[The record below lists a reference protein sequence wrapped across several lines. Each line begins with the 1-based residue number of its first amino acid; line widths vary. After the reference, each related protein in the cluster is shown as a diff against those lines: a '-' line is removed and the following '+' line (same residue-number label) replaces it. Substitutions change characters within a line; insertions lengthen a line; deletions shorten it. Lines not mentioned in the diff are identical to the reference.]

1 MPATEDVWRNLRT
14 MHIVFAASAIALF
27 GATWLMMDRDYA
39 DEWRPTQRVAQRLQ
53 ARLLADEYK
62 GLDDTQFQ
70 QREEALSQNV
80 KAADEQLKTE
90 KDKLAEAQKESDHFD
105 GESQKLTREV
115 KFQRAER
122 DKARADLDIA
132 VRDGALTKEALEPY
146 QAKFDVEQKK
156 VDAME
161 LQLLELQTKFDAAK
175 EKLAAITKRRDDALA
190 AKKRHE
196 TDLDRLHKA
205 LVQIQPEDH
214 IARAKRWLME
224 LPIIDGF
231 NGPLKINQLWLPD
244 LKIGYGGM
252 ASVARFDRCTT
263 CHVNIDRVET
273 GNVPTF
279 PHDAH
284 GVTMANAESFLNG
297 TMKRN
302 HEDGTA
308 VGYGHPFSTHPHPE
322 LYLTSASPHPMQKF
336 GCSGCHEGQGSGTSF
351 QNASHTPNSPDIGE
365 EWRRKYG
372 YFNNHF
378 WEYPMYPKRL
388 AEAACIKCHHN
399 VVELGEN
406 PKYGASAPKL
416 TRGFELIQQYGCFG
430 CHEINGYNAGQ
441 PIGPDMRLEPQTAEE
456 AERIAA
462 DPTAV
467 AGTMRKVGP
476 GLRHFASKTNKAWA
490 EYWVQEPKRF
500 RPETRMP
507 QFFGLRNQQDPHAA
521 KLQPVE
527 IAGIVSYLFDKSE
540 PLKLDEWAADYK
552 PDAERGKRLFSQRG
566 CLGCHSHNDFPGIKQ
581 DFGPNLTNVHQKI
594 SSMKWLYTWIREP
607 TRHSSRTRMPNL
619 YVEPETIQ
627 EKTIDPAAD
636 IAAFLLSRRDAEG
649 KLAASDEGKPV
660 LDEVGPGRFQP
671 VAWEKDGL
679 TELVSLYLKKA
690 IGSVKAEEA
699 LKSGTYPASDAAR
712 VKTAAIQPDEIEL
725 VDGPIT
731 DTSMLR
737 YIGRRTIS
745 RYGCYGCHDIPGY
758 EKARPIGTGLQDWGR
773 KDPTKLALEHI
784 EEYLHHHGEPDG
796 SSTAKRAE
804 KALQDGLNGNLTPAE
819 EATEGSVGF
828 FYGQLLSHGRAG
840 FFWQKLRDPRS
851 YDYKKI
857 ETKGWDER
865 LRMPK
870 FPFNEQE
877 IEAIATFV
885 LGLVAEPPA
894 EKYVYRP
901 EGAAKARIDG
911 EKLITKYNCAGC
923 HMLELPEIQYRAK
936 EAEYR
941 LDLTDEELEALS
953 EGKELT
959 VSGKK
964 RWETIR
970 AKLESENPPRTYV
983 RQIDPRDVAGL
994 DLARLDLAVKN
1005 MTAEE
1010 SSRVSRFVEPKALV
1024 ALHDKLWAQYAAP
1037 FARSNQEVPEAS
1049 TEEFYRRFNA
1059 FLGEIAF
1066 VNLDPADHPEAA
1078 DLLMRLKPPH
1088 DGRAHGKAG
1097 PGEIPVRFRGLV
1109 NSLPDPEDDPAD
1121 QEYGY
1126 SLWETLQV
1134 GEATR
1139 LPGARMLVPATK
1151 LDEAQLGRGGNF
1163 AEWLVDAS
1171 LQADRELNRDKARA
1185 MGPPPLYLE
1194 GLKVQTPWL
1203 YSFLKNPGKL
1213 RYTTVLRMP
1222 QFNMSDA
1229 EAQTLADYFSAV
1241 DGTPFPYQDVPQREP
1256 AYLNAKEEAHPHYL
1270 SDAWKVV
1277 TKAPPTGLCA
1287 GCHSVGG
1294 REFVAGDPTKV
1305 TRGPNLDGV
1314 YNRLRPDWVEL
1325 WIYNPKWFTPY
1336 TAMPQNFTHDKQVF
1350 PELFAG
1356 NGQEQSVAARDALM
1370 NYLRMLEREGKATAA
1385 APAAAP
1391 AAGGTND

>member
-53 ARLLADEYK
+53 ARMLANEYRD
-62 GLDDTQFQ
+62 LDDTQFQ
-70 QREEALSQNV
+70 QKEAALAENV
-80 KAADEQLKTE
+80 KAADEQLQAE
-90 KDKLAEAQKESDHFD
+90 KDKRLLAQQESDHLD

-132 VRDGALTKEALEPY
+132 VRDGALTKEALKPFQE
-146 QAKFDVEQKK
+146 KFDREQKK
-156 VDAME
+156 VDE
-161 LQLLELQTKFDAAK
+161 LELALLELSTKFDAAK
-175 EKLAAITKRRDDALA
+175 EKLATITRNRDEALA

-196 TDLDRLHKA
+196 TDLDRLQKA
-205 LVQIQPEDH
+205 LVQIQPENVFS
-214 IARAKRWLME
+214 RAKRWLME
-224 LPIIDGF
+224 LPIVDGF
-231 NGPLKINQLWLPD
+231 NGPLKINQIWLPD

-252 ASVARFDRCTT
+252 TSVARFDRCTT

-279 PHDAH
+279 PHDPH
-284 GVTMANAESFLNG
+284 GVTMENAESFLNG
-297 TMKRN
+297 SMDRK
-302 HEDGTA
+302 HEDGSA

-322 LYLTSASPHPMQKF
+322 LYLTSSSPHPMQKF

-351 QNASHTPNSPDIGE
+351 QNASHTPDSPDIGE
-365 EWRRKYG
+365 HWRKKYG

-378 WEYPMYPKRL
+378 WEYPMYPRRL
-388 AEAACIKCHHN
+388 AEAACLKCHHN

-416 TRGFELIQQYGCFG
+416 ARGYELIQQYGCFG
-430 CHEINGYNAGQ
+430 CHEINGFNAGQ
-441 PIGPDMRLEPQTAEE
+441 PIGPDLRLEPQTEEE

-476 GLRHFASKTNKAWA
+476 GLRHFASKSNREWTG
-490 EYWVQEPKRF
+490 YWVQEPKRF

-507 QFFGLRNQQDPHAA
+507 QFFGLSNQQDPHAA

-527 IAGIVSYLFDKSE
+527 IAGIVSYLFSKSE
-540 PLKLDEWAADYK
+540 PLQLDEWAADYK

-566 CLGCHSHNDFPGIKQ
+566 CLGCHSHSDFPGIKQ
-581 DFGPNLTNVHQKI
+581 DFGPDLTHVHQKI
-594 SSMKWLYTWIREP
+594 ASMKWLYTWIREP
-607 TRHSSRTRMPNL
+607 TRHSARTRMPNL
-619 YVEPETIQ
+619 FVLPETIQ
-627 EKTIDPAAD
+627 DQTIDPAAD
-636 IAAFLLSRRDAEG
+636 IAAFLLSQRDAEG
-649 KLAASDEGKPV
+649 KLVESPEGKPV
-660 LDEVGPGRFQP
+660 LDEVGPKRFEP
-671 VAWEKDGL
+671 IAWEKDSL
-679 TELVSLYLKKA
+679 TELVGLYLKKA
-690 IGSVKAEEA
+690 IGSVKADET
-699 LKSGTYPASDAAR
+699 LKSGAYPAADAAR
-712 VKTAAIQPDEIEL
+712 VQAAASPPDEIEL
-725 VDGPIT
+725 VEGPIT
-731 DTSMLR
+731 DDSMLR

-745 RYGCYGCHDIPGY
+745 RYGCYGCHDIPGF

-796 SSTAKRAE
+796 SSTAERAE
-804 KALQDGLNGNLTPAE
+804 RAVQGGLNGNLTPAE
-819 EATEGSVGF
+819 QQSEGSASF
-828 FYGQLLSHGRAG
+828 FYGQLLTHGRAG

-870 FPFNEQE
+870 FPFDEQQ

-911 EKLITKYNCAGC
+911 EKLITKYHCAGC
-923 HMLELPEIQYRAK
+923 HMLELPEIRFRAK
-936 EAEYR
+936 ESEYR
-941 LDLTDEELEALS
+941 LDLADDELAALD
-953 EGKELT
+953 EGKAPV

-970 AKLESENPPRTYV
+970 AKLEAENPPRTYV
-983 RQIDPRDVAGL
+983 RQIAPNDFANL
-994 DLARLDLAVKN
+994 DLARLDLTVKN
-1005 MTAEE
+1005 MTAEG
-1010 SSRVSRFVEPKALV
+1010 SSRSGRFVPPKTIV
-1024 ALHDKLWAQYAAP
+1024 ALHDRLWTQYSAP
-1037 FARSNQEVPEAS
+1037 FTRSSQEVPEAS
-1049 TEEFYRRFNA
+1049 TEAFYQRFNA
-1059 FLGEIAF
+1059 LIGEIAF
-1066 VNLDPADHPEAA
+1066 VNLDAADHPEAA
-1078 DLLMRLKPPH
+1078 DLLMQMKPAEN
-1088 DGRAHGKAG
+1088 GRVAGKAA
-1097 PGEIPVRFRGLV
+1097 PGEMPIRFHGLI

-1121 QEYGY
+1121 QEFGY
-1126 SLWETLQV
+1126 SLWHTLQV

-1139 LPGARMLVPATK
+1139 LPGARMLVPALK
-1151 LDEAQLGRGGNF
+1151 LDSTTPGRGGAF

-1203 YSFLKNPGKL
+1203 YAFLKNPGKL

-1222 QFNMSDA
+1222 RFNMSDA
-1229 EAQTLADYFSAV
+1229 EARTLADYFSAV

-1256 AYLNAKEEAHPHYL
+1256 AYLAAKEQGHPHYL
-1270 SDAWKVV
+1270 SDAWKVI

-1325 WIYNPKWFTPY
+1325 WIYNPKWTTPY

-1350 PELFAG
+1350 PELFGG
-1356 NGQEQSVAARDALM
+1356 NGQQQSVAARDALM
-1370 NYLRMLEREGKATAA
+1370 NYLNMLEREGKVTAA
-1385 APAAAP
+1385 APAVTP